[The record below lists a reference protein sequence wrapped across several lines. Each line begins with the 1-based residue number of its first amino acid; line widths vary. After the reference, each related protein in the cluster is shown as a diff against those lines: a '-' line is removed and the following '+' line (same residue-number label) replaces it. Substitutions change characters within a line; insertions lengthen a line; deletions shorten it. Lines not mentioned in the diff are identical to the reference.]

1 MKKMTQGKS
10 GVRVNVKFVP
20 GADHTQSL
28 QTVSAMPG
36 VLNVIQTFPD
46 ETDQELA
53 SLYLVEVENSQIK
66 SALRELRA
74 MPGVEY
80 VEETAPRKLIR
91 NVLYTT
97 ASPQ

>member
-1 MKKMTQGKS
+1 MKKMATEKKGC
-10 GVRVNVKFVP
+10 VRVNVKFAA
-20 GADHTQSL
+20 GADQTSSL
-28 QTVSAMPG
+28 KTVSAMPG

-53 SLYLVEVENSQIK
+53 GLYLLEVENSQIK

-80 VEETAPRKLIR
+80 AEEAAPRKLIR
-91 NVLYTT
+91 NVVYNN
-97 ASPQ
+97 A